1 MKPLHVLTLAA
12 SFLLAPLAHAG
23 AMQALAQF
31 VESARAGQAAFT
43 QTVTAPP
50 RQGQAARS
58 KTSSGHFEFQRPGR
72 FRFDYEKPF
81 AQTIVADGH
90 TLWLHDPDLNQVT
103 ARPQEQALGAS
114 PAALFASAAT
124 LQALQKDF
132 DLSEASESGG
142 LQWVSATP
150 RASDGPIRLIR
161 IGFKAAEASAAPQLA
176 ALEITDSFGQHS
188 AIAFSQFELRPSLP
202 ATRFQFTPPDG
213 ADVMR
218 Q

>member
-23 AMQALAQF
+23 GMQALAQF

-81 AQTIVADGH
+81 AQTIV
-90 TLWLHDPDLNQVT
+90 
-103 ARPQEQALGAS
+103 S
-114 PAALFASAAT
+114 
-124 LQALQKDF
+124 
-132 DLSEASESGG
+132 
-142 LQWVSATP
+142 
-150 RASDGPIRLIR
+150 
-161 IGFKAAEASAAPQLA
+161 
-176 ALEITDSFGQHS
+176 
-188 AIAFSQFELRPSLP
+188 
-202 ATRFQFTPPDG
+202 
-213 ADVMR
+213 
-218 Q
+218 